1 MEAQTILGLSFN
13 TRNLGLAVVK
23 LNQLVDYS
31 SKLHKEKWTP
41 QKREMILTSLVTC
54 IEDYNIQK
62 ITLSIPYAR
71 HQTAAFMELVRAIIA
86 VAQMKNIEVITYS
99 PKDLLL
105 FIPDSK
111 RKTPKV
117 FMKQLVAFFPELI
130 PYYEKEVE
138 NKNKYYYKMFEAI
151 GVATLYSRRIGKWR
165 S

>member
-1 MEAQTILGLSFN
+1 MEIQTILGLSFN

-31 SKLHKEKWTP
+31 SKLYKAKWTS
-41 QKREMILTSLVTC
+41 QKREMILTSLASC

-62 ITLSIPYAR
+62 ITLSIPHIR
-71 HQTAAFMELVRAIIA
+71 HQTEDFAELMTAIIA
-86 VAQMKNIEVITYS
+86 LAQMRNIEVITYKA
-99 PKDLLL
+99 KDLFL

-111 RKTPKV
+111 KKTPRV
-117 FMKQLVAFFPELI
+117 FMKQLVLLFPELAS
-130 PYYEKEVE
+130 YYEKEVM

-151 GVATLYSRRIGKWR
+151 GVATLYSRKIGKWR

>member
-31 SKLHKEKWTP
+31 SKLHKAKWTP
-41 QKREMILTSLVTC
+41 QKREMMLTSLGSCV
-54 IEDYNIQK
+54 EGYNIQK
-62 ITLSIPYAR
+62 ITLSIPHPR
-71 HQTAAFMELVRAIIA
+71 HQTKEFTELMTAIIA
-86 VAQMKNIEVITYS
+86 LAQMRHIEVITYT

-111 RKTPKV
+111 KKNSKV
-117 FMKQLVAFFPELI
+117 FMKQLVSLFPELL
-130 PYYEKEVE
+130 PYYERELR

-151 GVATLYSRRIGKWR
+151 GVATLYLRKIGRWR